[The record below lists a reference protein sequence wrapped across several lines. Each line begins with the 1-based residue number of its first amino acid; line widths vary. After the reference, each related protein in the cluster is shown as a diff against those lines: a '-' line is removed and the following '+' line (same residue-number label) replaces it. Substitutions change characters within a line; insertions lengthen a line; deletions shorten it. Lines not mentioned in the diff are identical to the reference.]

1 MPVQVSY
8 PGVYIE
14 EIPSSPTTV
23 TSATT
28 SATAFADFFLRG
40 PMGQAV
46 QVNNLSDFQRMFGG
60 LDQRSEASYGIM
72 QYFNNGGQ
80 TAWVVRLGDG
90 SAKPA
95 QVAVPVNVPAASTL
109 ANEAATA
116 AAAAAQA
123 AQKAQQATAQPQPFD
138 AASQAAAAT
147 EQAAQLTLQAASAT
161 DAMSQELQADIDQ
174 FSAKYGSEAGATR
187 DAAQAAADAAAAAS
201 EAAQAASA
209 AAALAAAAASPLNQ
223 APANKALPQAA
234 ADTGTG
240 ASSGTANTQKA
251 AVATLSAPLAA
262 AETTAIATARGTGD
276 YSKVKVAETG
286 TAATA
291 FANAQTVQT
300 DLASA
305 ITAAAGDATTLA
317 QLQGLQTPVV
327 SLLGAAADALQAAS
341 DTTAAANAA
350 ASDVTGAATTPPTVS
365 VNTVSSHVSAAFSA
379 AQGLSGKASSLATTA
394 ANALSALQQ
403 SGLDLTKTPGSAL
416 QADLVVLAGDST
428 ASPPTTGST
437 GALQQGAGATQGW
450 AAWAETAVA
459 NWLAALEEADNL
471 TDAGA
476 AAAATTA
483 QGNAGAAQSN
493 ASSISTAASAN
504 QIKAL
509 YPGGSGVPD
518 LPTMITQLGQ
528 AAADFGKAATGQPVD
543 LTTDLTNLKAVAAA
557 AAAGWNVAAA
567 GSSGS
572 GKSAVTFPASLQ
584 TLAATFAATAEGA
597 YLSGLIAEDL
607 AVAMAPVDTAQSA
620 TVAAAAAARDA
631 ALKAATAASKARLA
645 ELAAQQDAADAG
657 NDMTLSAAN
666 EGTWGNNLQVRITSR
681 PGYQFDLTVQEMAVR
696 NGQLKAVN
704 TESYSGLTLGSSH
717 AASYAVSVVNS
728 QSQLVRLSYGGI
740 TVQGTYPA
748 PTPDFEKLAGG
759 ANGGPPRASD
769 LFPALSDALDDI
781 APNTFNILCLPITAT
796 YSAGA
801 ASQAITQA
809 MNYAGSQHAFYIVD
823 VPANVDS
830 VSKMQSWASSYTN
843 AAAYN
848 AAVYFPRLLMPDPL
862 QNYRPRNVGPS
873 GTMAGVFA
881 RTDVDYGVWET
892 PAGINAVIENAQ
904 LAVKLTDPENGTL
917 NPLGINCLRTFP
929 VYGNVVWG
937 GRTMAGADQIGS
949 QWKYLNVRR
958 LADYI
963 EQSLLQSLRWVVFQ
977 NNDPRL
983 WSQIRA
989 QVGSFMSGLYSAGAF
1004 AGGSADQAY
1013 LVRCDSTTTTQTDID
1028 NGIVNILVGFAPEK
1042 PAEFVVLQIEQLA
1055 GQTAS

>member
-90 SAKPA
+90 SAKVA

-109 ANEAATA
+109 SNEAASA

-187 DAAQAAADAAAAAS
+187 DAAQAAADAAAAAA
-201 EAAQAASA
+201 EAAQAASTA
-209 AAALAAAAASPLNQ
+209 AAAAAAAASPLAK
-223 APANKALPQAA
+223 APANNAVTQAA
-234 ADTGTG
+234 ADTGTST
-240 ASSGTANTQKA
+240 SSGTANTQKA
-251 AVATLSAPLAA
+251 AVAALSAPLAA
-262 AETTAIATARGTGD
+262 AETTALATAAGSGD
-276 YSKVKVAETG
+276 YSKVKIGETG

-291 FANAQTVQT
+291 FANAQKVQT

-305 ITAAAGDATTLA
+305 ISGTKDATALA
-317 QLQGLQTPVV
+317 QLQGLQAPVV
-327 SLLGAAADALQAAS
+327 SLLGAASAALQSAS
-341 DTTAAANAA
+341 GATAAANGAVT
-350 ASDVTGAATTPPTVS
+350 DVSGAATDPPTVS
-365 VNTVSSHVSAAFSA
+365 VNTVANHVMATVSAA
-379 AQGLSGKASSLATTA
+379 QDLGGKASSLATTA
-394 ANALSALQQ
+394 ANALAALNQ
-403 SGLDLTKTPGSAL
+403 SGLALSAAPGSTL
-416 QADLVVLAGDST
+416 QADLVALAGDST
-428 ASPPTTGST
+428 ASPPTTGSA
-437 GALQQGAGATQGW
+437 GALQQSAGATLGW
-450 AAWAETAVA
+450 AEWTETAVT
-459 NWLAALEEADNL
+459 NWQAAAEEPDNL

-476 AAAATTA
+476 AAAATAA
-483 QGNAGAAQSN
+483 QGNANAAKAN
-493 ASSISTAASAN
+493 ASSISTAASAD

-509 YPGGSGVPD
+509 YPGGSGTPD

-528 AAADFGKAATGQPVD
+528 AASDFGNAAAGQPVD
-543 LTTDLTNLKAVAAA
+543 LSTDLTNLKAVAAA
-557 AAAGWNVAAA
+557 AAAGWTAAAA

-572 GKSAVTFPASLQ
+572 GKTAVTFPASLQ
-584 TLAATFAATAEGA
+584 NLVATFAATAEGA
-597 YLSGLIAEDL
+597 YLSGLIAQDL

-631 ALKAATAASKARLA
+631 ALKAAVAASKARIA

-657 NDMTLSAAN
+657 NQMTLAAAN
-666 EGTWGNNLQVRITSR
+666 PGTWGNNLQVKITSR

-717 AASYAVSVVNS
+717 AANYAVAVVNS
-728 QSQLVRLSYGGI
+728 QSQLVQLAYGGI
-740 TVQGTYPA
+740 TIQGTYPA

-781 APNTFNILCLPITAT
+781 APSTFNLLCLPITAT

-809 MNYAGSQHAFYIVD
+809 MSYAGSQHAFYIVD
-823 VPANVDS
+823 IPANVDT

-862 QNYRPRNVGPS
+862 QNYRARNVGAS
-873 GTMAGVFA
+873 GTMAGIYA
-881 RTDVDYGVWET
+881 RNDVDYGVWET

-904 LAVKLTDPENGTL
+904 MAVKLTDPENGTL

-963 EQSLLQSLRWVVFQ
+963 EQSLFQSLRWVVFQ

-989 QVGSFMSGLYSAGAF
+989 QVGSFMSGLFSAGAF

-1013 LVRCDSTTTTQTDID
+1013 LVRCDATTTTQTDID